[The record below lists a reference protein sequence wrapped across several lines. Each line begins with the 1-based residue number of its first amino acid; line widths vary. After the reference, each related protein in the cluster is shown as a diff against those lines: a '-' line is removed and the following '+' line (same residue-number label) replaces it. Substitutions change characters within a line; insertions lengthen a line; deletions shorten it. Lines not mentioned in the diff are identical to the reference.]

1 MSDADSPKTGP
12 IPEHPPTPQ
21 ETTDSFPSSPTISG
35 PFSSEAVDLRVSD
48 ETPIVHASATYF
60 GPLPPPSMLAE
71 FGRIDASFPERIMS
85 QFESEAKHRRRIEQ
99 QVVEQNKRAQE
110 IFFKERRIGQIFAV
124 LVVFG
129 VLALAAWMAKIGF
142 GEPAGWIVGTTL
154 VGLAGVFLTGRAL
167 DLKEDRESE
176 TKKPS

>member
-1 MSDADSPKTGP
+1 
-12 IPEHPPTPQ
+12 
-21 ETTDSFPSSPTISG
+21 
-35 PFSSEAVDLRVSD
+35 
-48 ETPIVHASATYF
+48 
-60 GPLPPPSMLAE
+60 MLNE
-71 FGRIDASFPERIMS
+71 FGRIDASFPKRIMS
-85 QFESEAKHRRRIEQ
+85 QFESEAEHRRQIEQ

-110 IFFKERRIGQIFAV
+110 LFFKERRIGQIFAV

-129 VLALAAWMAKIGF
+129 VLALAAWMTKIGF

-176 TKKPS
+176 TKKPT